1 MDSWNRDPL
10 PALLGTRERVRYVL
24 ITIGA
29 IVALWLIGNLM
40 DSWRGPDVDVSG
52 PDDWDQW

>member
-10 PALLGTRERVRYVL
+10 PALLGTWQRVRYVL